1 MEALRVETEHDQEN
15 AFLDAGAVGD
25 GSHRQQPVRL
35 SAGGFDRILALAS
48 EALVLSNQI
57 SAMPELL
64 DRNWRTLTRIT
75 NEIRHLDS
83 AGEGGNEEAVI
94 RAGLRAD
101 WDRRFAEFEH
111 MITDL
116 DRTARESQLTTSR
129 LHTEILGGRLR
140 PFSEGTAG
148 FVRLVRD
155 LAENMGKQVSLQI
168 EGAGTTVDREVLDK
182 LKAPLTHLLQ
192 NAVDHAT
199 GDAGGAQGAGQAR
212 ACDAAAEREP

>member
-1 MEALRVETEHDQEN
+1 MRSAR
-15 AFLDAGAVGD
+15 LDA
-25 GSHRQQPVRL
+25 
-35 SAGGFDRILALAS
+35 
-48 EALVLSNQI
+48 
-57 SAMPELL
+57 
-64 DRNWRTLTRIT
+64 
-75 NEIRHLDS
+75 

-116 DRTARESQLTTSR
+116 DRTARESQLTTNR

-192 NAVDHAT
+192 NAVDHALET
-199 GDAGGAQGAGQAR
+199 PEMRRELGKPDPFH
-212 ACDAAAEREP
+212 AAAEREP